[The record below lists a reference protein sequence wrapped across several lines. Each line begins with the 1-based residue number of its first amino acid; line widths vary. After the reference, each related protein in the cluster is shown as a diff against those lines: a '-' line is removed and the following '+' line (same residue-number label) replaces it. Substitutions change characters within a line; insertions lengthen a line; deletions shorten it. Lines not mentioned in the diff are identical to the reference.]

1 MPKVSIIV
9 PVYNVEPYLRQC
21 LDSIL
26 AQTFTDWECILVDDG
41 SKDGSGAICDEYAEK
56 DSRFRV
62 VHQENKGSSAA
73 RNEGL
78 SLSKGIYLSFID
90 SDDWVE
96 NNYLERLLEIA
107 EFNNSD
113 MVICA
118 FYRNYLN
125 RHTSVEPNKPTENK
139 GIRVVVE
146 SLEGTL
152 HAGLWNKLIKRSLFS
167 DNNILFPKYNY
178 YEDMNVTIRL
188 ANSTDSVSYCSDV
201 LYNYRI
207 NQSSQ
212 TYHNNV
218 SKKFSQFEEFA
229 WNMNDLLSNVDFSER
244 EVVVSAIYQRVN
256 SYKYGMLTCY
266 FCYRREL
273 KHMLMI
279 LPESVNWERSL
290 SRKALLILASRY
302 GVFSPFMAVRTKVLV
317 QNTIMR
323 ILRLIKR
330 IIFK

>member
-1 MPKVSIIV
+1 M
-9 PVYNVEPYLRQC
+9 
-21 LDSIL
+21 
-26 AQTFTDWECILVDDG
+26 DDG

-146 SLEGTL
+146 SVS
-152 HAGLWNKLIKRSLFS
+152 I
-167 DNNILFPKYNY
+167 ILGCL
-178 YEDMNVTIRL
+178 ML
-188 ANSTDSVSYCSDV
+188 AMFASKFLT
-201 LYNYRI
+201 RI
-207 NQSSQ
+207 NL
-212 TYHNNV
+212 
-218 SKKFSQFEEFA
+218 K
-229 WNMNDLLSNVDFSER
+229 
-244 EVVVSAIYQRVN
+244 
-256 SYKYGMLTCY
+256 
-266 FCYRREL
+266 EL
-273 KHMLMI
+273 KELEIGGHT
-279 LPESVNWERSL
+279 S
-290 SRKALLILASRY
+290 
-302 GVFSPFMAVRTKVLV
+302 
-317 QNTIMR
+317 
-323 ILRLIKR
+323 
-330 IIFK
+330 

>member
-107 EFNNSD
+107 ELIIATWLF
-113 MVICA
+113 VP
-118 FYRNYLN
+118 F
-125 RHTSVEPNKPTENK
+125 TE
-139 GIRVVVE
+139 
-146 SLEGTL
+146 
-152 HAGLWNKLIKRSLFS
+152 
-167 DNNILFPKYNY
+167 
-178 YEDMNVTIRL
+178 
-188 ANSTDSVSYCSDV
+188 
-201 LYNYRI
+201 
-207 NQSSQ
+207 
-212 TYHNNV
+212 
-218 SKKFSQFEEFA
+218 
-229 WNMNDLLSNVDFSER
+229 
-244 EVVVSAIYQRVN
+244 
-256 SYKYGMLTCY
+256 
-266 FCYRREL
+266 
-273 KHMLMI
+273 
-279 LPESVNWERSL
+279 
-290 SRKALLILASRY
+290 
-302 GVFSPFMAVRTKVLV
+302 
-317 QNTIMR
+317 
-323 ILRLIKR
+323 
-330 IIFK
+330 II